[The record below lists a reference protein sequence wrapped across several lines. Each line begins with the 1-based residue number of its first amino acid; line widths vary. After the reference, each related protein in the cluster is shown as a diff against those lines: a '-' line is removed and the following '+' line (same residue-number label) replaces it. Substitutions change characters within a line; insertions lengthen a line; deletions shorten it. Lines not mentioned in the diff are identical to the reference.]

1 MMPPP
6 LALSVSLALP
16 LPVAAALPV
25 ALPLALPLIVAA
37 ALAAVALPALAPL
50 PAVALPV
57 AVVRVVVE
65 LLPAAPR
72 CCWPGV
78 QRTSPVSVPLA
89 ASLVAVTVSGA
100 GPGSHQPAMSLAESQ
115 QGPRQALA

>member
-78 QRTSPVSVPLA
+78 QRTSPVPLA

>member
-1 MMPPP
+1 MPPP

-37 ALAAVALPALAPL
+37 ALAAVALP
-50 PAVALPV
+50 V

-78 QRTSPVSVPLA
+78 QRTSPVPLA